1 MEVDKAEEVV
11 PTNVETTVGKG
22 IHKRVSALSG
32 RRASSSLEIPSS
44 PFLHML
50 GYGSGMGVFTL
61 ERSPKVSGGTP
72 RSPWAIK
79 KLKSLRTPSKKLFS
93 ERLEYEADILK
104 VLNHP
109 NIIGYRGLLRKEGQ
123 PVLAMEKAP
132 HSLGEM
138 IVERVEKAEVT
149 FGDGSDSFE
158 EGRLNVVDPFPAKS
172 IEKVAVDVA
181 KALEYLHKEA
191 KLIHGDVKSANV
203 LIFGDFDVAKLC
215 DFGVARKIKGD
226 DHDGT
231 IEGEYAGTQM
241 WTPMEVVMK
250 NNGNEKWP
258 VTEKADIYAYGL
270 TLFEMMSLQPPH
282 LPTLEDSLL
291 NTDTAGSDADDSF
304 FDNILQENLGKR
316 PVLPDIE
323 FDDSYNLILALFY
336 CCSEEDPT
344 LRPRATDI
352 VKLLLSNDNT
362 PKPKDV

>member
-1 MEVDKAEEVV
+1 
-11 PTNVETTVGKG
+11 
-22 IHKRVSALSG
+22 
-32 RRASSSLEIPSS
+32 
-44 PFLHML
+44 
-50 GYGSGMGVFTL
+50 MGVFTL

-79 KLKSLRTPSKKLFS
+79 KLKSLRTGTPTSKRLFS

-109 NIIGYRGLLRKEGQ
+109 NIIGYRGLLRQEGQ
-123 PVLAMEKAP
+123 PVLVMEKAP
-132 HSLGEM
+132 TSLGEL
-138 IVERVEKAEVT
+138 IVDRADKAEVT
-149 FGDGSDSFE
+149 FGDDSME
-158 EGRLNVVDPFPAKS
+158 KGGLNEVVDPFPAKS
-172 IEKVAVDVA
+172 IEKVALDVA

-203 LIFGDFDVAKLC
+203 LIFGHFDVAKLC
-215 DFGVARKIKGD
+215 DFGVSRKIKGG

-241 WTPMEVVMK
+241 WTPMEVIMK
-250 NNGNEKWP
+250 KNGNEKWP

-270 TLFEMMSLQPPH
+270 TIFEMMSLQPPH
-282 LPTLEDSLL
+282 MPTLEDSLL

-304 FDNILQENLGKR
+304 FDNMLTENLGKR

-344 LRPRATDI
+344 LRPRASDI
-352 VKLLLSNDNT
+352 VKLLSSNDNT
-362 PKPKDV
+362 PKPK